1 MLALASSF
9 AACAG
14 ASRHATEPPA
24 PKPVTQSGTASW
36 YGPGFLG
43 RETASGETYDPN
55 ALTAAHRTLPLG
67 ARVRVTNLQND
78 LHVEVRIN
86 DRGPFVGERII
97 DLSYAAAKAIDL
109 VGPGTAQVRLEVLD
123 TPEPIAAI
131 PSSLQFTVQIGSFT
145 DRTAAEQ
152 MRARAAQ
159 VANEVVVVSARVGG
173 ATYFRVRAGSF
184 IEHAA
189 ADAEAKRLR
198 RAGFDAL
205 VVEK

>member
-1 MLALASSF
+1 MLALASVV
-9 AACAG
+9 ACAG

-43 RETASGETYDPN
+43 KETASGETYDPN

-67 ARVRVTNLQND
+67 TRVRVTNLQND

-86 DRGPFVGERII
+86 DRGPFVGDRII

-109 VGPGTAQVRLEVLD
+109 VGPGHGTEVLLEVLD
-123 TPEPIAAI
+123 APEPITAV

-159 VANEVVVVSARVGG
+159 VADEVTVVSARVGG
-173 ATYFRVRAGSF
+173 ATYFRVRTGSF
-184 IEHAA
+184 IDRAA
-189 ADAEAKRLR
+189 ADAEAQRLR

>member
-1 MLALASSF
+1 MLALASF

-24 PKPVTQSGTASW
+24 PKPVSQSGTASW

-86 DRGPFVGERII
+86 DRGPFVRGRVL
-97 DLSYAAAKAIDL
+97 DLSLAAARAL
-109 VGPGTAQVRLEVLD
+109 GMTERGVLL
-123 TPEPIAAI
+123 IK
-131 PSSLQFTVQIGSFT
+131 
-145 DRTAAEQ
+145 
-152 MRARAAQ
+152 
-159 VANEVVVVSARVGG
+159 
-173 ATYFRVRAGSF
+173 
-184 IEHAA
+184 AA
-189 ADAEAKRLR
+189 A
-198 RAGFDAL
+198 F
-205 VVEK
+205 